1 MPKYTAT
8 FLRITFLYKI
18 IHVININATFKI
30 YVKFTFINIYYA
42 FIKQTFTEIGL
53 YEFQWMKRKI
63 VDVSRGYT
71 NLLPRQ
77 TRRYH

>member
-30 YVKFTFINIYYA
+30 YVKFTFINVI
-42 FIKQTFTEIGL
+42 
-53 YEFQWMKRKI
+53 MH
-63 VDVSRGYT
+63 
-71 NLLPRQ
+71 LLSKHLPKSA
-77 TRRYH
+77 YMNFNEWNVKS